1 MRLSIQRTIL
11 FDMNKTL
18 LIIGE
23 KKVIKGR
30 SLDPSHNAFVYHV
43 MRRAGKNAVIL
54 TTNYKN
60 VLTNDLPDVLAE
72 HILILLFFP
81 FQFWNKNIEV
91 YDKDSRV
98 YGDKDFGKDFEKFFL
113 NIQKALE
120 KKYRDKTIEYVN
132 PPQAS
137 VLDRDKEECK
147 KFFHRHK
154 IPIAK
159 GYDVKSLKDVEHILG
174 RGISLYVK
182 PRFGSMGKG
191 ISYLSNGFLI
201 TNFLFQKGKV
211 ISHPY
216 DYNWR
221 FHEITRPSDREKFL
235 KAMIK
240 RGFIFEEAIDPPV
253 HKGHRSDFRVYCVY
267 GKVIYYYIRSTP
279 AVSLV
284 TNWSQGGKIEQKRSF
299 SKYISAANLRKVESL
314 ARKVARNLQMNYAGI
329 DMIFSKDYKK
339 IYVLEAHSF
348 PAYEKGFDL
357 MDSLAKKVLTKME

>member
-1 MRLSIQRTIL
+1 MK
-11 FDMNKTL
+11 KTL
-18 LIIGE
+18 LVIGE
-23 KKVIKGR
+23 KKVVKGK
-30 SLDPSHNAFVYHV
+30 SLDPSHNAFVRHV
-43 MRRAGKNAVIL
+43 TQRASKDHIIL

-60 VLTNDLPDVLAE
+60 VLTNDLPDVDSL
-72 HILILLFFP
+72 HVIIVLFFP
-81 FQFWNKNIEV
+81 FQYWNKNIEV

-98 YGDKDFGKDFEKFFL
+98 YGDKDFGRDFEKFFQR
-113 NIQKALE
+113 IQKVIS

-132 PPQAS
+132 PPEAS

-147 KFFHRHK
+147 KFFRKHK
-154 IPIAK
+154 IPIAR
-159 GYDVKSLKDVEHILG
+159 GYEVKNLKEIERILD

-191 ISYLSNGFLI
+191 ISYLSNGLLI

-211 ISHPY
+211 ISHPF

-221 FHEITRPSDREKFL
+221 FHEITRPADRNKFL
-235 KAMIK
+235 SAMIS

-253 HKGHRSDFRVYCVY
+253 HKGRRSDFRVYCIY
-267 GKVIYYYIRSTP
+267 GKVLYYYIRSTP

-299 SKYISAANLRKVESL
+299 SKYISAANLKRVETL
-314 ARKVARNLQMNYAGI
+314 ARKVARDLQMNYAGI
-329 DMIFSKDYKK
+329 DVIFSKDYKK

-348 PAYEKGFDL
+348 PAYEKGYDL
-357 MDSLAKKVLTKME
+357 MDSLAQKVLKRME